1 MQTFASN
8 KMSLYKLV
16 EPFFGGAKYRV
27 YLLNLTALIKRE
39 IYSGKFMAN
48 TLCLG
53 LLLFTLVSSF
63 TSITFAMM
71 THFTKSERFR

>member
-1 MQTFASN
+1 
-8 KMSLYKLV
+8 MSIYKLV
-16 EPFFGGAKYRV
+16 KSFFWAAKYRV
-27 YLLNLTALIKRE
+27 YLLNLTVLMKRD

-71 THFTKSERFR
+71 THFTKIERFR